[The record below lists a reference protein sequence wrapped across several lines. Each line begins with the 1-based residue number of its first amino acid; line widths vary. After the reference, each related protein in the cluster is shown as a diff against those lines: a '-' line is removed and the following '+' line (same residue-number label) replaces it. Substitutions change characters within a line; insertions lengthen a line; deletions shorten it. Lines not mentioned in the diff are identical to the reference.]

1 MLVQLNIPGYR
12 VINNENLVFIV
23 LCLLSRFQ
31 NFLWVCASLDTV
43 GVIHIYK
50 VSRNSEKLNCQNKT
64 KTKQQHQSQKKQ
76 QQQQKPNKTK
86 QNNNK
91 RNKGGKKGPTEM
103 DWKTVGWVKN
113 ILYTPQLSQSV
124 KFDDIPQW
132 HYFCSIY
139 FKYICLD
146 CETLIICQDWKYTL
160 IFICHCQNIRRHNA
174 FGEYK
179 LCGVRI
185 EIPKRLVFPK
195 FYWWII
201 I

>member
-1 MLVQLNIPGYR
+1 MRISKHSRCHSYLQSFKKFREV
-12 VINNENLVFIV
+12 E
-23 LCLLSRFQ
+23 LSKQ
-31 NFLWVCASLDTV
+31 NKNKTTTP
-43 GVIHIYK
+43 K
-50 VSRNSEKLNCQNKT
+50 PKKTTTKKNNKT
-64 KTKQQHQSQKKQ
+64 KQ
-76 QQQQKPNKTK
+76 K

-91 RNKGGKKGPTEM
+91 RNKGEKKGPTEM